1 MSEKGKIIKNTNQ
14 WLDIRKTLSKCSERD
29 LLGLIADLYALSK
42 QNKDFLEA
50 RFIKND
56 EVLARY
62 KSIIKKC
69 IAPGEPWKNNQQISL
84 KDAKK
89 AISDYKK
96 ATNDTISLIDL
107 MVCYVEYGTDFLCE
121 FGDMYEQ
128 YYCSLESVFS
138 NALKLMKTFEYQEVI
153 SFEQRLHVVVKK
165 AEHMGWGYYDAISDM
180 LNEAYP
186 KP

>member
-1 MSEKGKIIKNTNQ
+1 M
-14 WLDIRKTLSKCSERD
+14 SKCSERD

-69 IAPGEPWKNNQQISL
+69 IAPSEPWKNNQQISL

-96 ATNDTISLIDL
+96 ATNDAIGLIDL
-107 MVCYVEYGTDFLCE
+107 MVCYVEYGTDFCANLGICTSSITAAYTS
-121 FGDMYEQ
+121 DKIWLDAKRY
-128 YYCSLESVFS
+128 L
-138 NALKLMKTFEYQEVI
+138 
-153 SFEQRLHVVVKK
+153 LHYK
-165 AEHMGWGYYDAISDM
+165 ASRYK
-180 LNEAYP
+180 AY
-186 KP
+186 KIK